1 MSLCPTRPIFV
12 ISHLKVF
19 KYVKTDREC
28 LYVSVCMSV
37 LGVCVSVC
45 VCPGCLPDMAGPILM
60 KFYKMFNYVKTDP
73 RVSNCVCL
81 YVCEVC
87 VCVSVYLCVQ
97 AV

>member
-1 MSLCPTRPIFV
+1 MSICV
-12 ISHLKVF
+12 
-19 KYVKTDREC
+19 C
-28 LYVSVCMSV
+28 LYVCVGC
-37 LGVCVSVC
+37 VCVSVC

-87 VCVSVYLCVQ
+87 VCVCVCVSVYLCVQ

>member
-1 MSLCPTRPIFV
+1 MLRRTENV
-12 ISHLKVF
+12 
-19 KYVKTDREC
+19 YMC
-28 LYVSVCMSV
+28 LSVC
-37 LGVCVSVC
+37 LCGVCVSVC

-97 AV
+97 GV